1 MISLFLSRIREFKFI
16 IKNQSFLYLAN
27 QRLFSLPGKSER
39 ISLPGKSNRVFLLSF
54 LYLKNQIEFSLPD
67 KSDRVF
73 STWKNQ
79 TEFSLPSKSNRVFL
93 YLANQT
99 EFSLPSKSD
108 RVFSTWK
115 IRHFS
120 LPDKL
125 DSFLYLTN
133 WTECLRVFFT
143 WQMATKCQRPSV
155 KSGSSTLVT
164 RNSFLATVAT
174 ARQPLGS
181 TNASR
186 PPAPL
191 PVYRL
196 YSCRRCCCVGVTVA
210 VVYTGSSRSQ
220 QAKVKPRT
228 GPPAAQSAILG
239 TEMQSVVSWPTR
251 R

>member
-1 MISLFLSRIREFKFI
+1 MHRFLSPWQIRQNAASFLYLTKQIECSKFSLLYKI
-16 IKNQSFLYLAN
+16 DRMLRVFSTWQNRQNGQSFLYLATGPDCSGFPIPWKSD
-27 QRLFSLPGKSER
+27 RMLSEFSLPGKSD
-39 ISLPGKSNRVFLLSF
+39 S
-54 LYLKNQIEFSLPD
+54 
-67 KSDRVF
+67 
-73 STWKNQ
+73 
-79 TEFSLPSKSNRVFL
+79 FL

-99 EFSLPSKSD
+99 EFSLPGKSD
-108 RVFSTWK
+108 KIFS
-115 IRHFS
+115 
-120 LPDKL
+120 
-125 DSFLYLTN
+125 
-133 WTECLRVFFT
+133 T

-155 KSGSSTLVT
+155 NSGSSTLVT

-196 YSCRRCCCVGVTVA
+196 YSCRRCCCCCEGVTVA

-228 GPPAAQSAILG
+228 GPPAAQSAMLG
-239 TEMQSVVSWPTR
+239 TEMQSVVSWPTGR
-251 R
+251 

>member
-1 MISLFLSRIREFKFI
+1 MLRVFSTWQLGQIAQGFLYLGNQTECS
-16 IKNQSFLYLAN
+16 QSFLYLAN
-27 QRLFSLPGKSER
+27 QSEFSLPGKSD
-39 ISLPGKSNRVFLLSF
+39 S
-54 LYLKNQIEFSLPD
+54 
-67 KSDRVF
+67 
-73 STWKNQ
+73 
-79 TEFSLPSKSNRVFL
+79 FL

-99 EFSLPSKSD
+99 EFSLPGKSE
-108 RVFSTWK
+108 
-115 IRHFS
+115 
-120 LPDKL
+120 
-125 DSFLYLTN
+125 SFLYLTN
-133 WTECLRVFFT
+133 QTEFSLPGKSDKIFST

-155 KSGSSTLVT
+155 NSGSSTLVT

-239 TEMQSVVSWPTR
+239 TEMQSVVS
-251 R
+251 